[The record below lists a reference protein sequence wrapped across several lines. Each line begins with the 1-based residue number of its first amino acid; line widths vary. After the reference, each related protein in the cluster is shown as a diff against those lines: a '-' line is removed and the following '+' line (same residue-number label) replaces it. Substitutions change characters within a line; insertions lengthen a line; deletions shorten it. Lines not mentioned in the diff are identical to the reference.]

1 FDERLPRDDLDAQL
15 LQTVSDTGQA
25 DDAHT
30 ESAHTGYMP
39 GSANQVHGVSLSLVD
54 RGKLVPCFTDDRWAQ
69 SWTSRARTRPRDGA
83 RSRNG
88 LVPPTSRCCRWSP
101 ESASLGGCW
110 SGPVAPPPSP
120 SPGHRR
126 GRHDH
131 RHPAAVGSLAAA
143 APGLWDLPGRRGR
156 DLHP

>member
-69 SWTSRARTRPRDGA
+69 SWTSRARKRPRDGA

-88 LVPPTSRCCRWSP
+88 LVPPTRRCCRWSP
-101 ESASLGGCW
+101 ASTSVAGCE
-110 SGPVAPPPSP
+110 SGPVAPPPAP
-120 SPGHRR
+120 SPGPPACPPRSSTPCRR
-126 GRHDH
+126 LILGGGRT
-131 RHPAAVGSLAAA
+131 RAFGPSGT
-143 APGLWDLPGRRGR
+143 PRT
-156 DLHP
+156 